1 MLDDETLR
9 DGLQS
14 PSVTGPP
21 LETKIRLVHLMD
33 QLEIDTADVGLP
45 GAGPRAVQDVT
56 EICRAIV
63 SSRLRIRPNC
73 AARTHAN
80 DIDPIVQCSQA
91 AGIPIEACL
100 FIGSSP
106 IRLYTEDWTLEKL
119 LKWTETS
126 VSHAVRE
133 GLPVMFVTEDTT
145 RARPEHLRSRYR
157 VAIANGASRVCVDAT
172 AGE

>member
-1 MLDDETLR
+1 MVQDRTDDLIYDWNRVGESWNPGGRILIDDETLR

-14 PSVTGPP
+14 PSVTDPP

-73 AARTHAN
+73 AKR
-80 DIDPIVQCSQA
+80 
-91 AGIPIEACL
+91 
-100 FIGSSP
+100 
-106 IRLYTEDWTLEKL
+106 
-119 LKWTETS
+119 
-126 VSHAVRE
+126 
-133 GLPVMFVTEDTT
+133 
-145 RARPEHLRSRYR
+145 RSRGR
-157 VAIANGASRVCVDAT
+157 S
-172 AGE
+172 